1 MYIEGGSKNLSTY
14 FVNNSLYEMS
24 LEMTLQI
31 IGWWWQSNSYFQIP
45 NTKLSQKRFKNRK
58 KKTDQVVVEQQIQ
71 QVEEIVEFEE
81 DVEIIPDISE
91 TDLARNEMVA
101 DADFIEEIPE
111 PEIELEEV
119 EEVSLLL

>member
-45 NTKLSQKRFKNRK
+45 NTKVSQKRFKNRK
-58 KKTDQVVVEQQIQ
+58 KKTDQVVVEQIQ
-71 QVEEIVEFEE
+71 QEEIVEFEE

-91 TDLARNEMVA
+91 TDLARNEMVV
-101 DADFIEEIPE
+101 DADFNEEIPE

-119 EEVSLLL
+119 EEVSLLF

>member
-1 MYIEGGSKNLSTY
+1 M
-14 FVNNSLYEMS
+14 
-24 LEMTLQI
+24 
-31 IGWWWQSNSYFQIP
+31 
-45 NTKLSQKRFKNRK
+45 
-58 KKTDQVVVEQQIQ
+58 EQQIQ

-81 DVEIIPDISE
+81 DVEIIPEISE

-119 EEVSLLL
+119 EEVSLLPGPFSCPKTFLVLNQIICLVLGQICFG

>member
-1 MYIEGGSKNLSTY
+1 M
-14 FVNNSLYEMS
+14 
-24 LEMTLQI
+24 
-31 IGWWWQSNSYFQIP
+31 
-45 NTKLSQKRFKNRK
+45 SQKRFKNRK
-58 KKTDQVVVEQQIQ
+58 KKTDQVVVEQIQ

-81 DVEIIPDISE
+81 DVEVIPDISE

>member
-1 MYIEGGSKNLSTY
+1 ME
-14 FVNNSLYEMS
+14 
-24 LEMTLQI
+24 
-31 IGWWWQSNSYFQIP
+31 
-45 NTKLSQKRFKNRK
+45 
-58 KKTDQVVVEQQIQ
+58 QIQ
-71 QVEEIVEFEE
+71 QEEIVEFEE

-119 EEVSLLL
+119 EEVSLLFYTLPRKILLCPINWGTQLTIEISSNE

>member
-1 MYIEGGSKNLSTY
+1 M
-14 FVNNSLYEMS
+14 
-24 LEMTLQI
+24 
-31 IGWWWQSNSYFQIP
+31 
-45 NTKLSQKRFKNRK
+45 
-58 KKTDQVVVEQQIQ
+58 EQQIQ

-119 EEVSLLL
+119 EEVSLLPGPSSCPKNIFGHGQKSIK

>member
-1 MYIEGGSKNLSTY
+1 M
-14 FVNNSLYEMS
+14 
-24 LEMTLQI
+24 
-31 IGWWWQSNSYFQIP
+31 
-45 NTKLSQKRFKNRK
+45 
-58 KKTDQVVVEQQIQ
+58 EQEIQ
-71 QVEEIVEFEE
+71 QVEEILEFENE

-119 EEVSLLL
+119 EEVSLIF

>member
-1 MYIEGGSKNLSTY
+1 M
-14 FVNNSLYEMS
+14 
-24 LEMTLQI
+24 
-31 IGWWWQSNSYFQIP
+31 
-45 NTKLSQKRFKNRK
+45 
-58 KKTDQVVVEQQIQ
+58 EQQIQ

-101 DADFIEEIPE
+101 DADLIEEIPE

-119 EEVSLLL
+119 EEVSLLF

>member
-1 MYIEGGSKNLSTY
+1 M
-14 FVNNSLYEMS
+14 
-24 LEMTLQI
+24 
-31 IGWWWQSNSYFQIP
+31 
-45 NTKLSQKRFKNRK
+45 
-58 KKTDQVVVEQQIQ
+58 EQEIQ
-71 QVEEIVEFEE
+71 QVEEILEFENE

-119 EEVSLLL
+119 EEVSLLFYTLPRKILLCPINWGTQWTMEISSTE

>member
-1 MYIEGGSKNLSTY
+1 M
-14 FVNNSLYEMS
+14 
-24 LEMTLQI
+24 
-31 IGWWWQSNSYFQIP
+31 
-45 NTKLSQKRFKNRK
+45 
-58 KKTDQVVVEQQIQ
+58 EQQIQ

-119 EEVSLLL
+119 EEVSLLFYTLPRKILLCPINWGTQWTIEISSNE